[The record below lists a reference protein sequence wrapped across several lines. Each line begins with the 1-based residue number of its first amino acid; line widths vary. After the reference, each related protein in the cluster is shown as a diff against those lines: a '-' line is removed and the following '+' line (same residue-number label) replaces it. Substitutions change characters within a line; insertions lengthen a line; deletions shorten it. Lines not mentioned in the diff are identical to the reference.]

1 MSSIGEIQG
10 NLGDFSSRSV
20 QVNKGTANTGSSFQ
34 DTLSE
39 FVTSVDKQV
48 KESDRLTEDFA
59 TGKNNNIHEVMIA
72 AEKADLS
79 LRFLLQIR
87 NKLLDAYQEITRMN
101 F

>member
-10 NLGDFSSRSV
+10 NYNNFPNLS
-20 QVNKGTANTGSSFQ
+20 QTNKGTANNSSSFQ
-34 DTLSE
+34 NTLTE
-39 FVTSVDKQV
+39 FVTSVDKQL
-48 KESDRLTEDFA
+48 KESDKLTEDFA